1 MFCAK
6 LRTKNIAF
14 KFIARPLHGKDILQ
28 NLEYCNSFSG
38 SVWKKSFFFNLSCSF
53 LLATS
58 SCGIWQSIFCFLML
72 IWNIF
77 VCELKI
83 WFRNRQTFSQR
94 HFADFVIFPFMT
106 CITFA
111 KVFFFYAGY
120 VFFLW
125 YFSWNAGQKKKSF
138 LGPVCLTILFWVQTK
153 FHRFRIKISDLYI
166 NNINTPTK
174 CLAKKAF
181 FHSSIF
187 PNPMQLRLKVYFV
200 VVYLF
205 QMYNLTVHLKLLCD
219 WQLYNMCIGSTHT
232 SLPTHISEIRKHFT
246 KRRRLIQ
253 YSCQFPRFETIYKL
267 KR

>member
-53 LLATS
+53 LLTTS
-58 SCGIWQSIFCFLML
+58 SCGIWQYIFCFLML

-111 KVFFFYAGY
+111 KVFFLRRIR
-120 VFFLW
+120 VFSLIF
-125 YFSWNAGQKKKSF
+125 FVKRRTEKKN
-138 LGPVCLTILFWVQTK
+138 LFWAPCV
-153 FHRFRIKISDLYI
+153 SPY
-166 NNINTPTK
+166 
-174 CLAKKAF
+174 F
-181 FHSSIF
+181 F
-187 PNPMQLRLKVYFV
+187 
-200 VVYLF
+200 
-205 QMYNLTVHLKLLCD
+205 
-219 WQLYNMCIGSTHT
+219 G
-232 SLPTHISEIRKHFT
+232 
-246 KRRRLIQ
+246 
-253 YSCQFPRFETIYKL
+253 YKL
-267 KR
+267 SFIVSELRSPIYT